1 MKYYA
6 MTRRGFFKHSV
17 NAASFAALS
26 GFAGKMGA
34 LHSAGGKYH
43 LFSRSFT
50 AMGFDRLCETAA
62 SAGFDGI
69 EWAVRPARGHI
80 IPENVRRDLPLAAA
94 AARKQ
99 GMENVMLVTSFSRAD
114 EPGCG
119 EVFRVADV
127 VLLAN
132 VAQRAGLKKLHW
144 NGSRFTNDAQAC
156 EYLSKTYRK
165 GWEIA

>member
-6 MTRRGFFKHSV
+6 MTRRSFFKHSV

-94 AARKQ
+94 AARKH
-99 GMENVMLVTSFSRAD
+99 GMENVMPLSNIDLVEDT
-114 EPGCG
+114 
-119 EVFRVADV
+119 
-127 VLLAN
+127 
-132 VAQRAGLKKLHW
+132 
-144 NGSRFTNDAQAC
+144 
-156 EYLSKTYRK
+156 KTFL
-165 GWEIA
+165 

>member
-1 MKYYA
+1 VKYYA

-62 SAGFDGI
+62 SAGFECEGRH
-69 EWAVRPARGHI
+69 AVRYSARVPAHGTKL
-80 IPENVRRDLPLAAA
+80 VRM
-94 AARKQ
+94 RK
-99 GMENVMLVTSFSRAD
+99 
-114 EPGCG
+114 
-119 EVFRVADV
+119 VACPRCD
-127 VLLAN
+127 
-132 VAQRAGLKKLHW
+132 
-144 NGSRFTNDAQAC
+144 
-156 EYLSKTYRK
+156 
-165 GWEIA
+165 